1 MNAKRT
7 VAVSKYLSKH
17 LRHAPGAIGLTLEP
31 NGWVGVE
38 ALLAAATADGFPITR
53 EELEEVVRGSDKQ
66 RFALDPTGTKIK
78 ANQGHSTEVE
88 LHFTAAAP
96 PAVLYH
102 GSVAR
107 NCASILATGL
117 VKGRRHHVHLSKDID
132 TAVKV
137 GSRRGE
143 AVVFVVDAV
152 RMAADGHS
160 FWVSDNGVWLA
171 DAVPPQ
177 YVRILPESPT
187 ED

>member
-7 VAVSKYLSKH
+7 VTVSKYLSKH
-17 LRHAPGAIGLTLEP
+17 LRHAPEAIGITLEP
-31 NGWVGVE
+31 NGWVGVDD
-38 ALLAAATADGFPITR
+38 LLAATARHGFPITR

-66 RFALDPTGTKIK
+66 RFALDPTGTKLK

-102 GSVAR
+102 GSVER
-107 NCASILATGL
+107 NVESILATGL
-117 VKGRRHHVHLSKDID
+117 DKGRRHHVHLSKDIA
-132 TAVKV
+132 TATTV

-143 AVVFVVDAV
+143 AIIFVVDAA
-152 RMAADGHS
+152 RMAADGLP

-177 YVRILPESPT
+177 YLRVLPA
-187 ED
+187 D